1 MREPEELI
9 AAMKGTTW
17 YNKSDA
23 MSDYFD
29 IAYYLDVNVGKWDKG
44 YVLKEAA

>member
-1 MREPEELI
+1 
-9 AAMKGTTW
+9 MKGTGW
-17 YNKSDA
+17 YNNTDI
-23 MSDYFD
+23 MTDYFD

>member
-1 MREPEELI
+1 
-9 AAMKGTTW
+9 MKGTTW
-17 YNKSDA
+17 YNNSDS

-29 IAYYLDVNVGKWDKG
+29 IAYYLDVNIGKWDKG